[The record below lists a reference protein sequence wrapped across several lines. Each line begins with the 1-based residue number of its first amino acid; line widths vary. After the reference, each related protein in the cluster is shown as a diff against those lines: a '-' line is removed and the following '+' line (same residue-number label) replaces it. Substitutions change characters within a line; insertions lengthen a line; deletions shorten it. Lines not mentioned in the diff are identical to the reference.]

1 MENFSLIG
9 RYDFILFDL
18 DGTLIKEEEYLFP
31 AYQKIS
37 KYFIQDES
45 IQENF
50 YQKLCSGFLTDG
62 RQQLFQRTFSLF
74 NLDEKIIVEALEILR
89 TIDLVEKINLFP
101 AAVKTIDFLVEKQI
115 PWIVFT
121 SGNQI
126 QQENKVRQI
135 NWSEEKPEVIYA
147 HGKRKKPSFEAVK
160 GKVNDLPGFKLL
172 IGDSWEDAV
181 SAYSGKIDFIRAPW
195 IS

>member
-1 MENFSLIG
+1 MEKFSLIG

-18 DGTLIKEEEYLFP
+18 DGTLIQEEEYLFP

-45 IQENF
+45 IQESF
-50 YQKLCSGFLTDG
+50 YQKLCSGFFTHG
-62 RQQLFQRTFSLF
+62 RQQLFQRVFSLF
-74 NLDEKIIVEALEILR
+74 DIDEKRIVEALEILR
-89 TIDLVEKINLFP
+89 TIDLAEKINLFP
-101 AAVKTIDFLVEKQI
+101 AAVKTIDFLVENQI

-135 NWSEEKPEVIYA
+135 NWSKEKPEVIYA
-147 HGKRKKPSFEAVK
+147 DGKRKKPSFDAVK
-160 GKVNDLPGFKLL
+160 GRVNDLPGFKLL